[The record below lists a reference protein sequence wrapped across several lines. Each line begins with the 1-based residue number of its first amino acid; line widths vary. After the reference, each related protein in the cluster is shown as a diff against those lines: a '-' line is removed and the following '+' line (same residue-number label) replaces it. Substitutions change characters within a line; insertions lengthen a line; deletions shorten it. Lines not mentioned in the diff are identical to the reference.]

1 MRPRR
6 ISCVARVVAVLR
18 LTTPFCPLQAAKV
31 NSHGCKRCEY
41 RCKCTD
47 QDRLSRLCCSG
58 PCTLCRSLSTH
69 CRSVAL
75 RAQPLAHTHCSA
87 AFVLCFLFFICR
99 CSSLLIA
106 GLLFSRS
113 GFVCVLGTH
122 LVVFLLATR
131 LLGHLPR
138 GVRTHGF
145 RELRC

>member
-1 MRPRR
+1 MCGQGRGSAAPHHPILPAPGSKGQLTWVQALRVQMQVHRPGS
-6 ISCVARVVAVLR
+6 IVAPLLLWTLHVVQITFNTL
-18 LTTPFCPLQAAKV
+18 
-31 NSHGCKRCEY
+31 SKRCIAG
-41 RCKCTD
+41 TTI
-47 QDRLSRLCCSG
+47 G
-58 PCTLCRSLSTH
+58 
-69 CRSVAL
+69 
-75 RAQPLAHTHCSA
+75 AHTLLCGVCSL
-87 AFVLCFLFFICR
+87 FSFFFLICR
-99 CSSLLIA
+99 SSLLIA